1 MITKP
6 LISESSKADA
16 ISINLISDCSSNS
29 KDLTMINIALL
40 IDCLMPLKFFKHI
53 QCHAFHSDFE

>member
-16 ISINLISDCSSNS
+16 NSINLISNCSSNS

-40 IDCLMPLKFFKHI
+40 IDCLMPLKFFKHT
-53 QCHAFHSDFE
+53 QCHAFLSDFE